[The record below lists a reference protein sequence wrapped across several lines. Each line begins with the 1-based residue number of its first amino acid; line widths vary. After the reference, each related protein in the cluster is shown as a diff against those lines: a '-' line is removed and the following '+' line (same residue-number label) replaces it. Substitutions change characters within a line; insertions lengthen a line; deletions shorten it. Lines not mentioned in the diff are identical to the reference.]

1 MQLLLDYK
9 ADTSVN
15 SRLYEYSDPLLGAIT
30 ECREDAASLL
40 MDAGAKLLYKSIIV
54 AATSLGNARV
64 VDLVLRRDPSSI
76 TKDAIVAAASNGRYG
91 REVAQLLLA
100 GTKIEIP
107 KAAVKAAARNWKCGN
122 QVMELLLARDNNNN
136 IRITEAMV
144 KVAAENER
152 CGNQVMKLLLARNN
166 DIGTEAVVR
175 VAAENEGCGNQVMK
189 LLLARDNIGITE
201 AVVRAAAKNEGYG
214 NQLMELFL
222 AQDTNMEIT
231 KAMMIAAAGNDVHR
245 SSCGGSGGEFELL
258 QGSGRTTA
266 KSRPRHRVH

>member
-1 MQLLLDYK
+1 MRLLLDYK

-15 SRLYEYSDPLLGAIT
+15 SCLYEYSDPLLGAIT

-40 MDAGAKLLYKSIIV
+40 MDAGAKLLYKTIVV

-107 KAAVKAAARNWKCGN
+107 KAAVKAVARNWKCGN
-122 QVMELLLARDNNNN
+122 QVME
-136 IRITEAMV
+136 
-144 KVAAENER
+144 
-152 CGNQVMKLLLARNN
+152 
-166 DIGTEAVVR
+166 
-175 VAAENEGCGNQVMK
+175 

-258 QGSGRTTA
+258 QGNGRTTA